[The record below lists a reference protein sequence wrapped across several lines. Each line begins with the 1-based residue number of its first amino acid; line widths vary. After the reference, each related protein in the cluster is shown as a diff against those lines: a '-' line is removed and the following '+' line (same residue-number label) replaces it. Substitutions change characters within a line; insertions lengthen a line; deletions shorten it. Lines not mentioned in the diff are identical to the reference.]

1 MLSMPDAARTTDVAT
16 TETWNP
22 SRRMQAAAAAEHER
36 VERELA
42 RLDARARELAAEL
55 VSVDAARAALE
66 HERTV
71 LNHFASHGQLSP
83 AKAGRRLRALPDVDP
98 TGAGGPTTLRGARIR
113 ETAVRVLAAITQP
126 DEPVHYR
133 DWFEVLT
140 ARGFMPA
147 GKDPLATFLTQVGRS
162 PVVRRTTTAGMY
174 VLDLEFARRA
184 RERIARL
191 AAELAATPEL
201 SPDATVEEIAAA
213 RERRTQLTAEMHESE
228 RQLEEALRSLGADG

>member
-1 MLSMPDAARTTDVAT
+1 MPDAARTTDVAT

-55 VSVDAARAALE
+55 VSVDAARAELE

-71 LNHFASHGQLSP
+71 LNHFASHGPRSSSP
-83 AKAGRRLRALPDVDP
+83 AKAGRRLRALPDADP
-98 TGAGGPTTLRGARIR
+98 TAAGGPTTLRGARIR

-184 RERIARL
+184 RERLARL
-191 AAELAATPEL
+191 AAELAAAQDL
-201 SPDATVEEIAAA
+201 SPDASVEEIAAA
-213 RERRTQLTAEMHESE
+213 RERRGQLTAEMHESE